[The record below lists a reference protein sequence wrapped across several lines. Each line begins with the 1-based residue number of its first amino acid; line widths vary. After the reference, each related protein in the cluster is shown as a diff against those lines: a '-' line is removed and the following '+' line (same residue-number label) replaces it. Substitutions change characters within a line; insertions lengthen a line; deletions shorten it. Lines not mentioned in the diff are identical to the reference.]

1 MKKIIILLM
10 ILLSS
15 INIVQAQNSDFTPNA
30 LSSVLIDHESNQIL
44 FEKAALEKHYPA
56 STTKIMTLIL
66 IYEALNDQSIALD
79 EIVNVSKYAAS
90 MGGSQVYLEENE
102 KMSVNDLIKSIA
114 IASANDACVAMGEYI
129 ASSNEKFVA
138 MMNEKA
144 QELKLKKTNFVNPTG
159 LHDDNHYTCALDLA
173 IMASYLIEIGGD
185 KLLEITSTYDSYIRE
200 NTSQPFWLVNTNK
213 LLKQYEGI
221 DGLKTGFTTEAGYCL
236 VSTAKKDGMRLIGVV
251 MGEPKPTLRNEE
263 MMQMLDYGF
272 QNFKVVK
279 LHDQNSIID
288 QLKIHT
294 LQFESIDICN
304 QEAITYLVNRQNKAE
319 IKTKIKYQNTQLPLK
334 KNQIIGYFEI
344 YQADQLIH
352 RCPLYPSKDVVKDS
366 FISNII
372 YTLKNAY

>member
-294 LQFESIDICN
+294 RQFESIDICN